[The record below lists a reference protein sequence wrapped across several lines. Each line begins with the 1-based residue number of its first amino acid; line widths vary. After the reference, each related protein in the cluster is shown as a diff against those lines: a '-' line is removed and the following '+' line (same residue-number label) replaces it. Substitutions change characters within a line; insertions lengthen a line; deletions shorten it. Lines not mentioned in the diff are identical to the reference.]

1 MRTLLVIAFLCGCGG
16 TGQSGDCQKWI
27 ECWEALPG
35 STPGGQDEAY
45 GPNGACWQSTPANA
59 AACTSSCKNA
69 TAAQAQMTNAPA
81 ACK

>member
-1 MRTLLVIAFLCGCGG
+1 MRTLLVIGLLCACGG
-16 TGQSGDCQKWI
+16 TGQSRDCQKWI
-27 ECWEALPG
+27 ECWESLPG

-45 GPNGACWQSTPANA
+45 GPNGACWQSTPTNA

-69 TAAQAQMTNAPA
+69 VMAQSAMMGAPA